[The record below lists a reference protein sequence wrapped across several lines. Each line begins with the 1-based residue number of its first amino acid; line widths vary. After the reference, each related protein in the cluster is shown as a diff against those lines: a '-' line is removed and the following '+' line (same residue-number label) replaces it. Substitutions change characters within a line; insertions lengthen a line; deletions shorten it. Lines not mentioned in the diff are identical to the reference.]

1 MKILGRQKA
10 KIVSNGRT
18 KFYNQYVIIHG
29 QEIVGEHRGKTD
41 VYTNTDLDLRENN
54 SSGQLALRFFGL
66 ATSSPSLD
74 NTIMVG
80 DTHEC
85 TFEPKYL
92 SRSDTRS

>member
-1 MKILGRQKA
+1 LGRQKA
-10 KIVSNGRT
+10 KIDSNGRT
-18 KFYNQYVIIHG
+18 KFYDQCIIIHG
-29 QEIVGEHRGKTD
+29 QEVVGEHRGKKD
-41 VYTNTDLDLRENN
+41 VYTNTELDLRENS

-80 DTHEC
+80 DKHEC

-92 SRSDTRS
+92 SRRDTRS